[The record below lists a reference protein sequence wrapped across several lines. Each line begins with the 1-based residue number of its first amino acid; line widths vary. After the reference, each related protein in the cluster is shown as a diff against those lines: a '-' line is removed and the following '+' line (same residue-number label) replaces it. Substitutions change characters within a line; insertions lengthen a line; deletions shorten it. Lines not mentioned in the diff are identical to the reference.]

1 MTRTI
6 HFIFICYISALILD
20 MTLSDDDW
28 MDEMNFVVCVCVCVC
43 VWVLMTAVI
52 AVVCLFSGS

>member
-1 MTRTI
+1 MIRTI

-43 VWVLMTAVI
+43 VCC
-52 AVVCLFSGS
+52 VCVCVCGFS